1 MHCNMSY
8 NIGKFSLVGEQGAE
22 GIHTVFNNLKRRFSG
37 MPDSVGEIAMHG
49 ERAPPPLFSTEHSCQ
64 VSSPQEAC

>member
-8 NIGKFSLVGEQGAE
+8 NIGVWLGGGA
-22 GIHTVFNNLKRRFSG
+22 GSRRHPHSLKRRFSW